1 MKKALDIR
9 RVLEIGGLVAGVV
22 LVAFGITAIVMGA
35 SGRSTVQSNLKQ
47 EYIFGSDDMTPQGI
61 VPGVKEVLA
70 SQKKTAAA
78 QAKAGIPLSDRLTFT
93 EVSAPSCS
101 VAGKEVDNGSRARC
115 FAQYMRIHALE
126 SSSGLTYAQMG
137 RFVAKPDAPVKSTDF
152 NGGTSDP
159 KYALTDPKTKQPVSN
174 GARNTWVTETALTSA
189 LNLAYTAEQISLFGV
204 VVGVALLLS
213 GIGFLI
219 LAIAAFHRRV
229 PATAKEKAE
238 RLIPAPGGPK
248 V

>member
-1 MKKALDIR
+1 MKKGLNIR

-22 LVAFGITAIVMGA
+22 LVAFGIAALVMGA

-61 VPGVKEVLA
+61 APGVQEILV
-70 SQKKTAAA
+70 SQKKIAAA
-78 QAKAGIPLSDRLTFT
+78 QVKAGVPASDRFAFRD
-93 EVSAPSCS
+93 VSAPSCS
-101 VAGKEVDNGSRARC
+101 VAGQAVDSGSRARC

-126 SSSGLTYAQMG
+126 SSGGLTYSQMG
-137 RFVAKPDAPVKSTDF
+137 RFLAKPNTPAKSTDF
-152 NGGTSDP
+152 AGGTSDP

-189 LNLAYTAEQISLFGV
+189 LNLAYTAEQISLFGI

-219 LAIAAFHRRV
+219 LAVAAFHRRM

-238 RLIPAPGGPK
+238 TLIPAPGGPK